1 MKVLSRLNI
10 KTKAA
15 VKDIP
20 ADLKK
25 IIEQDYPGGMKGFT
39 STIYNYT
46 YKDLNEL
53 QMAPDTFTKTTRLR
67 EKDIFDIVG
76 NRDKILVLSLTD
88 KKSQNPLGMI
98 LLTGTSTSLSK
109 DNRYDYN
116 RGLYSPSKNKTV
128 DIMGHPKNVIWAL
141 NTGDFDYKAWIID
154 LSKAESTMDKMNAR
168 RKAQEGI
175 IKRYAPYEFTV
186 DKSGYKINRNKY
198 VDMLKELKQQGNIFI
213 DQIAKISSEMFD
225 LIGEINKNGLAS
237 DLKYALQDLSDSLS
251 SALRASVSDSFNSS
265 SKATDEKIKK
275 LKNELDYVR
284 KRFERKKA
292 EK

>member
-25 IIEQDYPGGMKGFT
+25 VIEQNYPGGMKGFT
-39 STIYNYT
+39 FSIYDHT
-46 YKDLNEL
+46 GKDLNEL
-53 QMAPDTFTKTTRLR
+53 QMAPDTFTKATRLR
-67 EKDIFDIVG
+67 EKDILDIVG
-76 NRDKILVLSLTD
+76 NNDKILVLSLTD
-88 KKSQNPLGMI
+88 KESQNYLGMI
-98 LLTGTSTSLSK
+98 VLTRSSTSLSK
-109 DNRYDYN
+109 DNRYNYN
-116 RGLYSPSKNKTV
+116 LYSPSKNKTV
-128 DIMGHPKNVIWAL
+128 EIMGHPKNVIWSL
-141 NTGDFDYKAWIID
+141 NNGDFDYKAWIID
-154 LSKAESTMDKMNAR
+154 LSKAESTMDKRAAR

-186 DKSGYKINRNKY
+186 DKSGYRINRNKY

-225 LIGEINKNGLAS
+225 LIGEINKNGLAN
-237 DLKYALQDLSDSLS
+237 DLKYALQDLSDALS

-284 KRFERKKA
+284 KRFEEEKA